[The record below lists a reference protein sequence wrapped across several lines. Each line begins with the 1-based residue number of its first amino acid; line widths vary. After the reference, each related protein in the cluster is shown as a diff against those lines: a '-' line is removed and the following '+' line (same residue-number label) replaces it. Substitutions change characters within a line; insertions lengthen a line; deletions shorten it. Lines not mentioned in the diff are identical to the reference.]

1 MEKVLLLLLF
11 RIKVLI
17 LLLINYFIIT
27 IIIFNSVKFN
37 TDGSLS

>member
-11 RIKVLI
+11 KIKVLI

-27 IIIFNSVKFN
+27 IIIFNVLN
-37 TDGSLS
+37 AINMDP

>member
-11 RIKVLI
+11 KTKVLI

-27 IIIFNSVKFN
+27 IIIFNVLN
-37 TDGSLS
+37 LIQMDP